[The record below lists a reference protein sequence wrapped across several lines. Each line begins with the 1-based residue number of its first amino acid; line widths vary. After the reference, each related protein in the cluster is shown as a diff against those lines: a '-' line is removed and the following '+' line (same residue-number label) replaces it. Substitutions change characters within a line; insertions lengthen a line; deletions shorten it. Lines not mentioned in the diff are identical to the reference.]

1 MKLTK
6 TIALSLA
13 VMGTLAL
20 GACGTN
26 VNLSVKSVKLT
37 EEQYAFAIQ
46 KGSSLVAQVNSIL
59 TEMKADTSAEG
70 LDGIINSFFDGTATF
85 EYSNPD
91 VATPKA
97 NDSKYFVVGT
107 NAYFP
112 PFEYKSEGKFTGI
125 DMKIA
130 NVIATKLNK
139 TLYIV
144 DTEFSSLIAGVQAGD
159 YDIAMAGMTVT
170 ETRKQQVDFADPY
183 YTSAQVITVKEGDT
197 TYDNCK
203 TAADVEAILAEKGS
217 NYKIGTQNGTTG
229 YMYAAGDEDF
239 GYTGFKNLTV
249 KGYKTGALAMT
260 DLKNGAIDAV
270 ILDEQPSKMIVASF
284 NK

>member
-6 TIALSLA
+6 TVALSLCM
-13 VMGTLAL
+13 MGTLAL
-20 GACGTN
+20 GACGKQTK
-26 VNLSVKSVKLT
+26 LSVKSIALT
-37 EEQYAFAIQ
+37 EEEYAFAIQ
-46 KGSSLVAQVNSIL
+46 KGSPLVAEVNKVMAA
-59 TEMKADTSAEG
+59 MKADKSAEG

-85 EYSNPD
+85 EYSNPN

-97 NDSKYFVVGT
+97 NDPTYFVVGT

-112 PFEYKSEGKFTGI
+112 PFEYKNGDKFTGI

-130 NVIATKLNK
+130 SVLATIFNK

-144 DTEFSSLIAGVQAGD
+144 DTEFSSLIPGVKAGD

-170 ETRKQQVDFADPY
+170 ETRKEQVDFADPY
-183 YTSAQVITVKEGDT
+183 YNSAQVITVKEGDT
-197 TYDNCK
+197 TFDECK
-203 TAADVEAILAEKGS
+203 TAEDVENILKSKGKD
-217 NYKIGTQNGTTG
+217 YVVGTQNGTTG
-229 YMYAAGDEDF
+229 YMYTAGDEDF
-239 GYTGFKNLTV
+239 GYDGFKNLTT

-260 DLKNGAIDAV
+260 DLKNGAINAV
-270 ILDEQPSKMIVASF
+270 ILDEQPSKMIVEAF